1 MLNGCAEQ
9 LKDVFCDIFN
19 ISLSQASLPT
29 CLKSSIIIISLPK
42 NPSSMNDY
50 HLVSLNSICMTCFER
65 LVISYIRSCLP
76 TNLDPLHFAY
86 SANRSTED
94 GISTLLHLTL
104 THMENK
110 NTCARILLMDFSS
123 AFNTILPQQLVER
136 LLLQGLQDSG
146 VCRWIINFLF
156 LNCEHR
162 YATRVCSESF
172 IVHPADI

>member
-1 MLNGCAEQ
+1 
-9 LKDVFCDIFN
+9 
-19 ISLSQASLPT
+19 
-29 CLKSSIIIISLPK
+29 
-42 NPSSMNDY
+42 
-50 HLVSLNSICMTCFER
+50 MTCFER
-65 LVISYIRSCLP
+65 LVISHIRSCLP

-146 VCRWIINFLF
+146 VCRWIINFKKKIVSTGTPQGCVLSPLLF
-156 LNCEHR
+156 NLLTYEC
-162 YATRVCSESF
+162 A
-172 IVHPADI
+172 PADITFADNTTVVCLFTNNDESTYMKEV